1 MRVEEEEEIELED
14 EQIED
19 TEEEFVHSKSK
30 LCSDKSTCTAR
41 GEWCKAMFKEDVPG
55 DCVDNFSD

>member
-30 LCSDKSTCTAR
+30 LCSDKATCTAR
-41 GEWCKAMFKEDVPG
+41 GEWCKSVFKDDVPT
-55 DCVDNFSD
+55 DCVENFSD